1 MLPLPFIP
9 TQQYPTSLCIFGVNQ
24 EVESQISNRW
34 RKSEPRCLERTICIR
49 TNRGKG
55 TKPATHAIF
64 SQQRISKPLNY
75 FQNNVAENSHLL
87 AASRLLALGRPAAK
101 LGEYGVHLRLGRA
114 ALHPPQR
121 ASPPRPSQHRSRPRP
136 LLFRWQTSAWCECTP
151 PRRNAARGEG
161 VRRRKG
167 RHLGGAAR
175 GLFPPHSHPHP
186 LHR

>member
-114 ALHPPQR
+114 AAAHERQILR
-121 ASPPRPSQHRSRPRP
+121 
-136 LLFRWQTSAWCECTP
+136 LFP
-151 PRRNAARGEG
+151 PRRLGLRARGAG
-161 VRRRKG
+161 ARQ
-167 RHLGGAAR
+167 GGLR
-175 GLFPPHSHPHP
+175 ISPYC
-186 LHR
+186 R